1 MNPLSHSRFLA
12 WLSSALLLV
21 LIGGLLIGSESLR
34 LDWSVFSTWWSTPT
48 QSDPLMMVVMEI
60 RLPRTVG
67 AILVGALLGL
77 AGALAQG
84 LFRNA
89 LADPYLLGSA
99 AGAQFGVVLV
109 LAGGAVGAVAELVG
123 PLLQFSLVSAA
134 FIGAWLSVLLTLF
147 LARGAQHPIKLLL
160 TGVVVGVVMNAATDA
175 LIMLEPSALR
185 GKQSFMLGSTALLG
199 WSACAVLALGLAV
212 LLPLAWRWGRVL
224 DALSLGDETAHSLG
238 VRLST
243 WRLALVSLLALATA
257 LSVAQAGLIAFVGLV
272 APHVVRRCAPAPAA
286 FTLLA
291 SSLTGAVLLS
301 GADLLA
307 RGLLAP
313 QELPVG
319 LVTAIIGGLY
329 LLRLLQKNG
338 RAV

>member
-1 MNPLSHSRFLA
+1 MNPISHHRFLA

-21 LIGGLLIGSESLR
+21 LIGGLLIGSESMR
-34 LDWSVFSTWWSTPT
+34 LDWSALMAWWSAPTP
-48 QSDPLMMVVMEI
+48 SDPLMMVVMEI
-60 RLPRTVG
+60 RLPRTLG

-99 AGAQFGVVLV
+99 AGAQLGVVFALV
-109 LAGGAVGAVAELVG
+109 GGAAGGTVGLGA
-123 PLLQFSLVSAA
+123 LLQLSLVSAA

-199 WSACAVLALGLAV
+199 WSACGVLALGLAV
-212 LLPLAWRWGRVL
+212 LLPMAWRWGRVL

-301 GADLLA
+301 CADLFA

-338 RAV
+338 QVV